1 MSLFSSTRKKEV
13 RRVTGVPN
21 EMSARAKYTLIVVA
35 SLVALLTVTGVCYLM
50 FKLYFRSQELFTI
63 RDMKEDVTITTGKS
77 VTADLISDIFNLHN
91 GMNLFDIMDEKGA
104 TNKFA
109 VLKEPIIKDY
119 KITRI
124 LPNKVEITVT
134 EREAVAKVSPE
145 ERGFVTDEEGVIFN
159 SSRDTGLLPLIVI
172 SDEFEGIKTGQ
183 RLSGLEKEAV
193 KLIMAAQRPDF
204 RLRIEQVNCRKKDHL
219 VIRFTDYRDAKF
231 AWKGMLDKKV
241 SQDDSMFYL
250 RKQLA
255 QLADCM
261 ESEIGRPRQHWDARL
276 ENRIHAMPFVSQ

>member
-1 MSLFSSTRKKEV
+1 MSLFSTTQKKEV

-21 EMSARAKYTLIVVA
+21 ELSARAKYTLIIVA
-35 SLVALLTVTGVCYLM
+35 SLVALLTVTGICYLM
-50 FKLYFRSQELFTI
+50 YKLYFRSPELFTI

-91 GMNLFDIMDEKGA
+91 GMNLFLNEKGE

-109 VLKEPIIKDY
+109 VLKEPIIKDI

-124 LPNKVEITVT
+124 LPNKLEITVT
-134 EREAVAKVSPE
+134 EREAIAKVSPE

-183 RLSGLEKEAV
+183 RLRGLEMEAV
-193 KLIMAAQRPDF
+193 KLIMAAQRPEF

-241 SQDDSMFYL
+241 SQEDSMFYL
-250 RKQLA
+250 RKQLK
-255 QLADCM
+255 QLADSM